1 MLGQMELQILIW
13 VVVGAGITAGVFLL
27 ARAVV
32 EVGAV
37 AYAAIERNITRR
49 QATERSAAL
58 LGGAVVALVATAIIA
73 AIAVLTLFAGLL
85 QNGF

>member
-1 MLGQMELQILIW
+1 MELQILIW

-27 ARAVV
+27 ARAVI
-32 EVGAV
+32 EVGAI

-58 LGGAVVALVATAIIA
+58 LAGATVAL
-73 AIAVLTLFAGLL
+73 
-85 QNGF
+85 

>member
-1 MLGQMELQILIW
+1 MLGPVEVQLLIW
-13 VVVGAGITAGVFLL
+13 VIVGAGITAGVFLL

-58 LGGAVVALVATAIIA
+58 VGAAVVALVATAIIA
-73 AIAVLTLFAGLL
+73 AIAVLALFAGLL